1 LVGQAL
7 ICHRRGERE
16 LNPMTSDEQDEN
28 RPFGVGRFK
37 VPLFYLLTVP
47 IWGAATLRAASD
59 TSFFEGTAEKFT
71 AAPLIVYLVGLVSQR
86 VLERRADWSVQ
97 PYFVLQTALILAMML
112 LNPGLDYFAI
122 LFFPLT
128 TQAISALPRNIAYR
142 WVAVFI
148 VVTSVGMMAT
158 LDWPEGIALALLYAS
173 GFVFFASYAAVTKR
187 AQTAQAES
195 QQLYS
200 ALQEAYRRLE
210 EYAGQVEALA
220 VVEERNRLARDL
232 HDSVTQALYG
242 LTLSA
247 EAAARQIAA
256 GDVDA
261 AAAQMREVQ
270 QTATQAQKEIRLL
283 IYELRPPVLEEEG
296 LAAAL
301 QERLRSVEG
310 RVGVATSLAVE
321 GDGRLSPTVEAELD
335 RITQEA
341 LNNALKHAQAHQIAV
356 QLRQDEQI
364 VALEI
369 VDDGIGFD
377 LGTTWSRGG
386 LGLRGMAERA
396 ARLGGQLAIDS
407 RPGKGT
413 RVRVE
418 VPR

>member
-1 LVGQAL
+1 
-7 ICHRRGERE
+7 
-16 LNPMTSDEQDEN
+16 MTGDEQEQTP
-28 RPFGVGRFK
+28 PFGVGRSK
-37 VPLFYLLTVP
+37 VPLFYLLTIP
-47 IWGAATLRAASD
+47 IWAAATIRAASD
-59 TSFFEGTAEKFT
+59 TSFFEETAEKVT
-71 AAPLIVYLVGLVSQR
+71 AALLVIFLVALVS
-86 VLERRADWSVQ
+86 VGALARRAAWYLQ
-97 PYFVLQTALILAMML
+97 AYFVLQTGLILAMIL

-122 LFFPLT
+122 LFIVLSA
-128 TQAISALPRNIAYR
+128 QAMSVLPWKMAYR
-142 WVAVFI
+142 WVGVFV
-148 VVTSVGMMAT
+148 VVTTAGMLAT
-158 LDWPEGIALALLYAS
+158 LDWPEAIALAMLYAS
-173 GFVFFASYAAVTKR
+173 GFFFVASYAMVTQRAKDAR
-187 AQTAQAES
+187 AQSQA
-195 QQLYS
+195 LYS
-200 ALQEAYRRLE
+200 EVQEAYRRLE
-210 EYAGQVEALA
+210 EYAAQVEALA

-242 LTLSA
+242 LTLST

-256 GDVDA
+256 GEVDA
-261 AAAQMREVQ
+261 AATQLREIQETAQ
-270 QTATQAQKEIRLL
+270 QALKEMRLL
-283 IYELRPPVLEEEG
+283 IFELRPPVLEEEG

-301 QERLRSVEG
+301 RERLQSVEG

-321 GDGRLSPTVEAELD
+321 GDGRLPPAVEAELD

-341 LNNALKHAQAHQIAV
+341 LNNALKHARAHQIAV
-356 QLRQDEQI
+356 QLRQDERI

-377 LGTTWSRGG
+377 LGATWSRGG

>member
-1 LVGQAL
+1 
-7 ICHRRGERE
+7 
-16 LNPMTSDEQDEN
+16 
-28 RPFGVGRFK
+28 
-37 VPLFYLLTVP
+37 
-47 IWGAATLRAASD
+47 
-59 TSFFEGTAEKFT
+59 
-71 AAPLIVYLVGLVSQR
+71 
-86 VLERRADWSVQ
+86 
-97 PYFVLQTALILAMML
+97 MML

-128 TQAISALPRNIAYR
+128 TQAISVLPRNTAYR
-142 WVAVFI
+142 WVAVFAL
-148 VVTSVGMMAT
+148 VTAVGMLAT
-158 LDWPEGIALALLYAS
+158 LDLPEAIALSLLYAS
-173 GFVFFASYAAVTKR
+173 GFAFFASYAAVTKR
-187 AQTAQAES
+187 AQTARAKSQA
-195 QQLYS
+195 LY
-200 ALQEAYRRLE
+200 AELQEAYRRLE
-210 EYAGQVEALA
+210 AYAAQVEEFA

-242 LTLSA
+242 LTLST

-256 GDVDA
+256 GEIDA
-261 AAAQMREVQ
+261 AAAQLREIQV
-270 QTATQAQKEIRLL
+270 TAKQALQEMRLL
-283 IYELRPPVLEEEG
+283 IYELRPPVLEEQG

-301 QERLRSVEG
+301 QERLQSVEG
-310 RVGVATSLAVE
+310 RVGVVTSLAVE
-321 GDGRLSPTVEAELD
+321 GDGRLPPAVEMELD

-341 LNNALKHAQAHQIAV
+341 LNNALKHAHAHQIAV
-356 QLRQDEQI
+356 QLRQDERT

-369 VDDGIGFD
+369 ADDGIGFD

>member
-1 LVGQAL
+1 
-7 ICHRRGERE
+7 
-16 LNPMTSDEQDEN
+16 MTGDEQDETP
-28 RPFGVGRFK
+28 PFGVGRFK

-47 IWGAATLRAASD
+47 IWFAATLRAASD
-59 TSFFEGTAEKFT
+59 TSFFEDTAEHFT
-71 AAPLIVYLVGLVSQR
+71 AALLIVYLVGLVSQR
-86 VLERRADWSVQ
+86 ALERRADWSVQ

-128 TQAISALPRNIAYR
+128 TQVISVLPRNIAYR

-148 VVTSVGMMAT
+148 AVTSVGMLAT
-158 LDWPEGIALALLYAS
+158 LDWAEGIALTLLYAS

-187 AQTAQAES
+187 AQTARAKS
-195 QQLYS
+195 QELYT

-210 EYAGQVEALA
+210 EYAGQIEALA
-220 VVEERNRLARDL
+220 VIEERNRLARDL

-270 QTATQAQKEIRLL
+270 ETATRAQKEMRLL

-301 QERLRSVEG
+301 QERLLSVER

-341 LNNALKHAQAHQIAV
+341 LNNALKHAQAQQIAV
-356 QLRQDEQI
+356 HLRQNEQL

-369 VDDGIGFD
+369 MDDGIGFD